1 MTIYTIKEIEEKLAK
16 INDENDP
23 FLEEIKPDARKGVQ
37 RLLEKYGRQLQQKK
51 QALEKFSHMSR
62 IERNLY
68 KQGYKLITGIDEVG
82 RGPLAGPVVASSV
95 ILPEDFQLL
104 GLDDSK
110 KLTEAKREEFYAYI
124 QEHALAVGVGIIQP
138 EEIDQVNIYEA
149 TKKAMLSAIAA
160 MPFAPEYLLIDAMK
174 LDTPYPSQAIIK
186 GDANSISIA
195 AASIIA
201 KVTRDAIMKQL
212 HSEYPFYQFERNMG
226 YGTKEHLVALEKHG
240 MTPYHRKSFEPIKSM
255 MK

>member
-1 MTIYTIKEIEEKLAK
+1 
-16 INDENDP
+16 
-23 FLEEIKPDARKGVQ
+23 
-37 RLLEKYGRQLQQKK
+37 
-51 QALEKFSHMSR
+51 MSR

-68 KQGYKLITGIDEVG
+68 KQGYKLIAGIDEVG

-201 KVTRDAIMKQL
+201 KVMRDAIMKQL